1 MSALKRQ
8 NDTSPPQT
16 CKATRTCG
24 PTPWRRDPLF
34 IQFDRTVQA
43 AESTRVVAGYLER
56 DTQECT
62 PLGETLTVKQRMRV
76 VGFIADLVDDLG
88 LRKPTALLA
97 INYFDRWFSK
107 VCVDKHAKKD
117 RIDRSWNLHVTVVTR
132 MLSTRMDSAYCASH
146 VMSLISKPVPT
157 EDEVRR
163 RTTNMWR
170 TLQLASSACLLMAA
184 KFEDVKMIPL
194 SELVDVCECCSTSN
208 PELADLELNILDVLD
223 WQLNAKTPYNYVYDL
238 AGFCEVTL
246 LDDFKDT
253 VEYYIDNSP
262 YCYDLLKFHPA
273 VVASAC
279 LLKAWQDE
287 PIDQITFKGYLRILA
302 HACAAPCDQLRHAQE
317 ILDDGF
323 PARWSS

>member
-16 CKATRTCG
+16 CKATRNCG

-208 PELADLELNILDVLD
+208 PELADLELNILDVLV

-246 LDDFKDT
+246 SYDFKDT
-253 VEYYIDNSP
+253 VEGYIDTSP

-279 LLKAWQDE
+279 LLKAWQEE
-287 PIDQITFKGYLRILA
+287 PIDQIIFEGYLRILSQ
-302 HACAAPCDQLRHAQE
+302 ACAAPCDQLRHAQKV
-317 ILDDGF
+317 LANF
-323 PARWSS
+323 MRSNWT